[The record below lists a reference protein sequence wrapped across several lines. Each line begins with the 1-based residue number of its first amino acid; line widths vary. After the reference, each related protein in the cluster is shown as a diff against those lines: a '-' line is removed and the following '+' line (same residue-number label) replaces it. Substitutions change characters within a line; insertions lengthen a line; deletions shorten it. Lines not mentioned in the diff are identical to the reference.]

1 MGIAVTPEQRELAEA
16 VRGWIA
22 RAVPPEEVRK
32 LLDAPGGGRPP
43 FWDAL
48 AAQGLLAVHL
58 PEACGG
64 GGGDL
69 VDLAVVVEE
78 AARAA
83 LPGPFAANVLTAAVL
98 AAELPRETGE
108 AGEGGDSLRGSGF
121 DPPAGTPG
129 HEDLVRDLG
138 RPDPVRG
145 LGRSDLV
152 RDPGRADLLRAL
164 GCGERIGAVAFG
176 TGTMTVR
183 AVDGG
188 YVLDGTAPPVLS
200 GADADVLVLAAS
212 RAVSDRIVDTG
223 LVSDNTSGA
232 GAGSDRTPGA
242 GAVSDHALGVD
253 VLSERILGTR
263 TVSDGTRD
271 AGVVSDQTAGAGAVS
286 DHAPDAGTAS
296 ECAVWL
302 VVDAVDLDVRAHDS
316 ADPTRGTAE
325 VRARGVRV
333 PAGRVLAVGPS
344 LVRDLAAVVLA
355 ADACGTAAWSLDTA
369 AGHARVREQFGRP
382 IGHFQG
388 VKHLCAD
395 MLLRLEQAR
404 ALTWD
409 AARAGQ
415 EPPGVRELTAALAAG
430 TALDAAC
437 SCAKDCVQILGGIG
451 FTWEHDAH
459 LHLRRA
465 LVARQLLGSGSGH
478 LRRAVRLARDGVR
491 RELRLELPPEASGYR
506 AAAREVIDRV
516 RGLGPADARRSLAPT
531 GYAAPHLPPPYGLG
545 AGPVQQLAV
554 QQELAEAGVRISDLG
569 IATWVVPSLIAHGTH
584 RQQERYLLP
593 TLRGDLLWCQLFS
606 EPGAGSDLASLRTRA
621 ERTAD
626 GRWRINGQKVWTS
639 AAQWADHGIL
649 LARTNPAAPKHK
661 GLTYFVVDMKTT
673 DGIDIRP
680 LKEITGD
687 SLFNE
692 VYFDDVLLPA
702 DAVVGEVDDGWRVA
716 RNTLGN
722 ERVHMADQLTFDTGL
737 EALIPADVDGPRL
750 GALLAEAHALAC
762 ITLRTTLRQ
771 VSGVEPGAGA
781 SVRKLVQTA
790 HQQKVA
796 ELALELLG
804 PEGALCEGP
813 GKRAVHGF
821 LLSRCLTIAG
831 GTTQVQLNV
840 VAERILGL
848 PRD

>member
-1 MGIAVTPEQRELAEA
+1 MGIAVTPEQGELAEA
-16 VRGWIA
+16 VCGWTA

-83 LPGPFAANVLTAAVL
+83 LPGPFVANVLASAVL
-98 AAELPRETGE
+98 AAELAGGTGE
-108 AGEGGDSLRGSGF
+108 RSGTGEGGEA
-121 DPPAGTPG
+121 AG
-129 HEDLVRDLG
+129 
-138 RPDPVRG
+138 PVRA
-145 LGRSDLV
+145 
-152 RDPGRADLLRAL
+152 PGRAGPARVPERAGLVRAL

-176 TGTMTVR
+176 AGTLTAR
-183 AVDGG
+183 AVDGE

-200 GADADVLVLAAS
+200 GADADVLVLAAR
-212 RAVSDRIVDTG
+212 RAE
-223 LVSDNTSGA
+223 GA
-232 GAGSDRTPGA
+232 APDGGPDGDPAPGRT
-242 GAVSDHALGVD
+242 L
-253 VLSERILGTR
+253 
-263 TVSDGTRD
+263 D
-271 AGVVSDQTAGAGAVS
+271 AGRFSGHSTDGGPVPGRAPGTGA
-286 DHAPDAGTAS
+286 AS
-296 ECAVWL
+296 GGCVWL
-302 VVDAVDLDVRAHDS
+302 VVDAADLAVRPHES
-316 ADPTRGTAE
+316 ADPTRATAE
-325 VRARGVRV
+325 VRARAVRV
-333 PAGRVLAVGPS
+333 PADRVLAVGPS

-382 IGHFQG
+382 IGRFQG
-388 VKHLCAD
+388 VKHLCAG

-415 EPPGVRELTAALAAG
+415 EPPGTRGLAAALAAG
-430 TALDAAC
+430 TALDAAF
-437 SCAKDCVQILGGIG
+437 SCAEDCVQILGGIG

-459 LHLRRA
+459 LYLRRA
-465 LVARQLLGSGSGH
+465 LVARQLLGAGSGH
-478 LRRAVRLARDGVR
+478 LRRAVQLARDGAR
-491 RELRLELPPEASGYR
+491 RELRLELPPEASKYR
-506 AAAREVIDRV
+506 AEARAVIDRV
-516 RGLGPADARRSLAPT
+516 RGLGPADARRALAPT

-554 QQELAEAGVRISDLG
+554 QRELAAAGVRISDPG
-569 IATWVVPSLIAHGTH
+569 IAAWVVPSLVAHGTR
-584 RQQERYLLP
+584 RQLERYLLP
-593 TLRGDLLWCQLFS
+593 TLRGDLRWCQLFS

-639 AAQWADHGIL
+639 AALRADHGIL
-649 LARTNPAAPKHK
+649 LARTNPAAPRHE
-661 GLTYFVVDMKTT
+661 GLTYFVVDMKNT

-680 LKEITGD
+680 LREITGD

-692 VYFDDVLLPA
+692 VWFDDVLLPA

-716 RNTLGN
+716 RDTLGN

-737 EALIPADVDGPRL
+737 EALIPADVDGARL

-762 ITLRTTLRQ
+762 INLRTTLRQ
-771 VSGVEPGAGA
+771 VSGAEPGAGA

-804 PEGALCEGP
+804 PEGALREGP
-813 GKRAVHGF
+813 GERAVHGF

-831 GTTQVQLNV
+831 GTTQVQLNL
-840 VAERILGL
+840 VAERLLGL

>member
-22 RAVPPEEVRK
+22 RAVPPGEVRK
-32 LLDAPGGGRPP
+32 LLDAPSGGGRPP

-83 LPGPFAANVLTAAVL
+83 LPGPLVANVLASAVL
-98 AAELPRETGE
+98 AAER
-108 AGEGGDSLRGSGF
+108 AGGTDERGG
-121 DPPAGTPG
+121 T
-129 HEDLVRDLG
+129 V
-138 RPDPVRG
+138 DPVRMPA
-145 LGRSDLV
+145 RARLV
-152 RDPGRADLLRAL
+152 RAL

-176 TGTMTVR
+176 AGTLRAR

-200 GADADVLVLAAS
+200 GADADVLVLAA
-212 RAVSDRIVDTG
+212 RCDEGAASDGG
-223 LVSDNTSGA
+223 LDGDP
-232 GAGSDRTPGA
+232 GPERPPGA
-242 GAVSDHALGVD
+242 GRPSGRAADGGPASGHVLGTGPVPGRDTGPEAVSGGR
-253 VLSERILGTR
+253 VL
-263 TVSDGTRD
+263 
-271 AGVVSDQTAGAGAVS
+271 
-286 DHAPDAGTAS
+286 
-296 ECAVWL
+296 WL
-302 VVDAVDLDVRAHDS
+302 VVDAAGLAVRPHES
-316 ADPTRGTAE
+316 ADPTRATAE
-325 VRARGVRV
+325 VRARAVRV
-333 PAGRVLAVGPS
+333 PADRVLAVGPS
-344 LVRDLAAVVLA
+344 RVRDLAAVVLA

-382 IGHFQG
+382 IGRFQG
-388 VKHLCAD
+388 VKHLCAG

-409 AARAGQ
+409 AARAGR
-415 EPPGVRELTAALAAG
+415 EPPGARGLVAALAAG
-430 TALDAAC
+430 TALDAAF
-437 SCAKDCVQILGGIG
+437 SCAEDCVQILGGIG

-459 LHLRRA
+459 LYLRRA
-465 LVARQLLGSGSGH
+465 LVARQLLGAGSGH
-478 LRRAVRLARDGVR
+478 LRRAVRLARDGAR
-491 RELRLELPPEASGYR
+491 RELRLELPPEAAGYR
-506 AAAREVIDRV
+506 AEARAVIDRV
-516 RGLGPADARRSLAPT
+516 RGLGPADARRALAPT

-554 QQELAEAGVRISDLG
+554 QQELAAAGVRISDPG
-569 IATWVVPSLIAHGTH
+569 IAAWVVPSLVAHGNR
-584 RQQERYLLP
+584 RQLERYLPP

-639 AAQWADHGIL
+639 AARRADHGIL
-649 LARTNPAAPKHK
+649 LARTNPAEPRHK
-661 GLTYFVVDMKTT
+661 GLTYFVVDMKNT

-680 LKEITGD
+680 LREITGD

-692 VYFDDVLLPA
+692 VWFDDVLLPA

-716 RNTLGN
+716 RDTLGN
-722 ERVHMADQLTFDTGL
+722 ERVHMADQSTFDTGL

-762 ITLRTTLRQ
+762 IALRTTLRQ
-771 VSGVEPGAGA
+771 VAGAEPGAGA

-804 PEGALCEGP
+804 PEGALSEGP
-813 GKRAVHGF
+813 GERAVHGF

-831 GTTQVQLNV
+831 GTTQVQLNL
-840 VAERILGL
+840 VAERLLGL

>member
-16 VRGWIA
+16 VRGWIT

-58 PEACGG
+58 PEAYGG

-83 LPGPFAANVLTAAVL
+83 LPGPFAANVLASAVL
-98 AAELPRETGE
+98 AAELLREELLRETGDPVRVSGHGHPVRAQE
-108 AGEGGDSLRGSGF
+108 RGHPVRVSGR
-121 DPPAGTPG
+121 G
-129 HEDLVRDLG
+129 DLVRASELG
-138 RPDPVRG
+138 
-145 LGRSDLV
+145 DLV
-152 RDPGRADLLRAL
+152 RAL

-176 TGTMTVR
+176 AGSLTAV

-200 GADADVLVLAAS
+200 GADADVLVLAAACDGGTAAGGD
-212 RAVSDRIVDTG
+212 RAAGGDTPP
-223 LVSDNTSGA
+223 SAGA
-232 GAGSDRTPGA
+232 GAETQTGGALPPGEGDWSGA
-242 GAVSDHALGVD
+242 GAVSDGGGASG
-253 VLSERILGTR
+253 GTL
-263 TVSDGTRD
+263 
-271 AGVVSDQTAGAGAVS
+271 
-286 DHAPDAGTAS
+286 
-296 ECAVWL
+296 WL
-302 VVDAVDLDVRAHDS
+302 VVDAADLVVRPHES
-316 ADPTRGTAE
+316 ADPTRPTAE
-325 VRARGVRV
+325 VRAAGVRV
-333 PAGRVLAVGPS
+333 PADRVLAVDPS

-355 ADACGTAAWSLDTA
+355 ADACGTAAWALDTA
-369 AGHARVREQFGRP
+369 AGHAKVREQFGRP
-382 IGHFQG
+382 IGRFQG

-395 MLLRLEQAR
+395 MLVRLEQAR

-415 EPPGVRELTAALAAG
+415 EPPGVRELVASLAAG
-430 TALDAAC
+430 AALDAAS

-459 LHLRRA
+459 LYLRRA
-465 LVARQLLGSGSGH
+465 LVARQLLGAGNGH
-478 LRRAVRLARDGVR
+478 LRRAARLARDGVR

-506 AAAREVIDRV
+506 AEARQVIDRA
-516 RGLGPADARRSLAPT
+516 RGLGPVAARRSLAPT

-554 QQELAEAGVRISDLG
+554 QQELAAAGVRISDLG
-569 IATWVVPSLIAHGTH
+569 IATWVVPSLIAYGTGP
-584 RQQERYLLP
+584 QQERYLLP

-621 ERTAD
+621 EHTAD

-661 GLTYFVVDMKTT
+661 GLTYFVVDMKNT

-737 EALIPADVDGPRL
+737 EALIPADVDGSRL

-762 ITLRTTLRQ
+762 IALRTTLRQ

-796 ELALELLG
+796 ELGLELLG

-813 GKRAVHGF
+813 GERAVHGF